1 MGAWLLAR
9 TFFLVEGVWVMMK
22 LLFSLIGGFTCRAL
36 VSDLVAW
43 CSVAQIAVHAR
54 RSVQVFCLDESLM
67 STLTGDSQKL
77 CTRFEMSSVRVSAEE
92 QTAKVLCLAFCLCLR
107 AYA

>member
-9 TFFLVEGVWVMMK
+9 MFFLVEGVWVRMK

-43 CSVAQIAVHAR
+43 CSVAQIAVR

-67 STLTGDSQKL
+67 SILTRDSQKL
-77 CTRFEMSSVRVSAEE
+77 FI
-92 QTAKVLCLAFCLCLR
+92 QF
-107 AYA
+107 

>member
-1 MGAWLLAR
+1 MGACSLAR
-9 TFFLVEGVWVMMK
+9 MFFLVEGVCIRMK

-67 STLTGDSQKL
+67 SILTRDSQKL
-77 CTRFEMSSVRVSAEE
+77 FI
-92 QTAKVLCLAFCLCLR
+92 QF
-107 AYA
+107 